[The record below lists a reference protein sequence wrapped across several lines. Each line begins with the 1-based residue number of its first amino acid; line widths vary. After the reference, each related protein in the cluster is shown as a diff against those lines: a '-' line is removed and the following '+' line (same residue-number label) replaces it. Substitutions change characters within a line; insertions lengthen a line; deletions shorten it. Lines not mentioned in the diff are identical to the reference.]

1 MAAFSYKKTTNT
13 ALKASGILDSN
24 NLTIACVEK
33 DGDEIIRSIPSL
45 LSDFNG
51 QNIAISITL
60 KTEEELEEPGDADA
74 LYE

>member
-33 DGDEIIRSIPSL
+33 DGDEIISSILSL
-45 LSDFNG
+45 LSDFNV
-51 QNIAISITL
+51 QNISIASTV
-60 KTEEELEEPGDADA
+60 KTEEELEEPGDTDV

>member
-1 MAAFSYKKTTNT
+1 MIFYK
-13 ALKASGILDSN
+13 S

-60 KTEEELEEPGDADA
+60 KTEEELEEPGDIDV